1 MRYFWETIHERN
13 AMVQFLKIL
22 TCCSHPLLLLPH
34 PFIKLRSWVIN
45 PFYTCITP
53 FLPLLTQLIPNG
65 MTRNCSLSLS
75 LSASVVA
82 SLWLLLKAEPVSERS
97 KKILKLIFHL
107 FPRHAPRAGPG
118 RVKIVARRAAPLA
131 AWVCISKYHVG
142 ARISV
147 FYPLTFSFFQY
158 VHFEVWVIL

>member
-1 MRYFWETIHERN
+1 MKEMQWCNFWKSSPV
-13 AMVQFLKIL
+13 AL
-22 TCCSHPLLLLPH
+22 TPSSSFPTHLLNWEAELSTLSTPVLPPSFH
-34 PFIKLRSWVIN
+34 YS
-45 PFYTCITP
+45 
-53 FLPLLTQLIPNG
+53 PNLSQ
-65 MTRNCSLSLS
+65 MEWPEIALSLS

-147 FYPLTFSFFQY
+147 FYPLTLSFFNMFILR
-158 VHFEVWVIL
+158 FE